1 VNSQTPKF
9 CSNCGSA
16 LSPNARFCGTCG
28 AQLALTQPAPPPP
41 PAYAP
46 PLPPYTPPAPIPA
59 AQNPSEPIIATLSG
73 LNRRKGLF
81 GAESFNLLVTPQ
93 RMVFAYVTSEML
105 KWAAEQAKQNAKQQG
120 KGFFGQWGAVIGAN
134 NFLLDRCRAMPI
146 ENILAENQEN
156 FVIYNQQVQ
165 SIKAR
170 ANFDPD
176 TNQPDTM
183 EIRFSGGKM
192 KFDLSGCNAGEVKKV
207 LKPVF
212 GSLVK

>member
-1 VNSQTPKF
+1 MNPPTPKF

-16 LSPNARFCGTCG
+16 ISPNARFCGACG
-28 AQLALTQPAPPPP
+28 VQVALAQPPPP
-41 PAYAP
+41 PLPAYEP
-46 PLPPYTPPAPIPA
+46 PQPPYSPPAPMPA
-59 AQNPSEPIIATLSG
+59 AQNTSEPIIVALSG

-93 RMVFAYVTSEML
+93 RMVFARVTSEML
-105 KWAAEQAKQNAKQQG
+105 KWAADQAKQNAKQQG

-134 NFLLDRCRAMPI
+134 NFLLDRCRTMPV
-146 ENILAENQEN
+146 ENILAENREN

-165 SIKAR
+165 SIKTR

-176 TNQPDTM
+176 INQPDTL

-212 GSLVK
+212 GNLVK